1 MQSQQ
6 IISLIV
12 KNYPGVLQRVTSL
25 FTRRGFNIESL
36 TVSETSQKEYSRM
49 TIVINGDNAVIEQF
63 ISQVLKIADVKKAVL
78 LPENAVKSEL
88 MLIKVSGDKSAIAS
102 VAEENNLTIKDI
114 TNNTI
119 TVLAVGTHEK
129 LLKIT
134 ELFGQF
140 EILELVRTG
149 LTALQKGDNFLIH
162 EDI

>member
-1 MQSQQ
+1 MQTQQ

-12 KNYPGVLQRVTSL
+12 RNYPGVLQRVTSL

-49 TIVINGDNAVIEQF
+49 TIVINGDNAVIKQF

-88 MLIKVSGDKSAIAS
+88 MLIKVSGDKSAIAN
-102 VAEENNLTIKDI
+102 VAEEYNLTIKDI
-114 TNNTI
+114 TDNTI

-134 ELFGQF
+134 DLFSQF
-140 EILELVRTG
+140 KVLELVRTG
-149 LTALQKGDNFLIH
+149 LTALQKGEDFLIH